1 MKSHFYLIFILAVL
15 VVGGIFVFGKDKG
28 DSTTGNSAIPPI
40 TQQGQMQNIVLSIK
54 DYNYYPNT
62 VNVKAGEPVRISLDK
77 SVVGCYRTFTIPSLN
92 VRKSLQSPSDY
103 VEFTP
108 TKAGTYKFACGMGMG
123 YGTLV
128 VE

>member
-1 MKSHFYLIFILAVL
+1 MKTYVYVILFIVL
-15 VVGGIFVFGKDKG
+15 VVGGIFIFKDKG
-28 DSTTGNSAIPPI
+28 DNTAGSSVIPPN
-40 TQQGQMQNIVLSIK
+40 TQPGQIQNVVLSMK

-62 VNVKAGEPVRISLDK
+62 VTVKANEPVRISLDN

-92 VRKSLQSPSDY
+92 VRKSLQSTSDY

-108 TKAGTYKFACGMGMG
+108 TKAGTYKFQCGMGMG

-128 VE
+128 VN